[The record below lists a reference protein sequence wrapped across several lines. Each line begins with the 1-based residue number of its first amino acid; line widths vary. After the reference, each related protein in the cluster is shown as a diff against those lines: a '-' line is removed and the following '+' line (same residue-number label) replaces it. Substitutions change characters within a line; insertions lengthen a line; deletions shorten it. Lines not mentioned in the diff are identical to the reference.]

1 MRTRIEK
8 LQALLPPDSAALVAT
23 PHHLGYLTGF
33 PSGDS
38 FLLVTQERSYFLTD
52 FRYIEM
58 AKNTVSGAECR
69 MITRLGETV
78 AELLKKQGIRK
89 LYLETE
95 TTSLQFAGRLQA
107 QLPSVNIP
115 QSAELDGWLTDMR
128 MVKDEGEVA
137 KILQAQAIAEE
148 GFLHIVEYIREGRTE
163 REIALELEF
172 YMRKKGAERMAFDTI
187 VVSGKNSSLPHGIP
201 TERAVRRGDFITM
214 DFGAVVDGYHSD
226 MTRTVAVGEVSE
238 QQRLVYDT
246 VLQAQLAA
254 LAVLKEGCRCA
265 DGDAAARGVI
275 EAAGYGKCFGH
286 ATGHGV
292 GIQVHEAPRLS
303 AAAGEDCLRAGQVV
317 TVEPGI
323 YLEGQFGV
331 RIEDMALITKDGYCN
346 LTKSPK
352 ELIFING

>member
-1 MRTRIEK
+1 MRTRIEQ
-8 LQALLPPDSAALVAT
+8 LQALLPADTAALVAT

-38 FLLVTQERSYFLTD
+38 FLLVTQESSYFLTD

-58 AKNTVSGAECR
+58 AKNTVSGARCR
-69 MITRLGETV
+69 MITRLFETV
-78 AELLKKQGIRK
+78 AELLKEHGVRQ
-89 LYLETE
+89 LYVETE
-95 TTSLQFAGRLQA
+95 TTSLQFAERLQA
-107 QLPSVNIP
+107 QLRSVNIP
-115 QSAELDGWLTDMR
+115 RTSELDGWLADMR
-128 MVKDEGEVA
+128 IIKDDAEVA

-148 GFLHIVEYIREGRTE
+148 GFLHIVEYIREGKTE

-172 YMRKKGAERMAFDTI
+172 YMRKRGAERMAFDLI
-187 VVSGKNSSLPHGIP
+187 VVSGENSSLPHGIP

-238 QQRLVYDT
+238 RQRLVYDT
-246 VLQAQLAA
+246 VLQAQLSA

-265 DGDAAARGVI
+265 DGDAAARRVI
-275 EAAGYGKCFGH
+275 ETAGFGGCFGH

-303 AAAGEDCLRAGQVV
+303 PSAGEACLKAGQVV

-323 YLEGQFGV
+323 YLEGEFGV

-352 ELIFING
+352 ELILING